1 MVKWKTLLVVLV
13 MAVFL
18 DQHALAMTI
27 HGGQDASP
35 PSRKYMVLLKREKDD
50 GLVTFCGGFLLN
62 EYFVLT
68 AAHCRA
74 KSYTAI
80 LGLHNY
86 LESHGTQRIPVKVAL
101 PFEDYEGGTQHD
113 LMLLQ
118 LSVKANFSETIQP
131 ITYAC
136 QLEKHLPQSCS
147 VAGWGSNKSFPGS
160 GQMYPVLQEVN
171 VTLVENE
178 FCANGNF
185 YCSWSETGP
194 RKGDSGGPLV
204 CQGEAYGVI
213 SQLCSLSVD
222 KPLYAYAKISDH
234 CKWIRSTMKK
244 YH

>member
-18 DQHALAMTI
+18 DEHVLAMTI
-27 HGGQDASP
+27 HGGRGASP
-35 PSRKYMVLLKREKDD
+35 QSRPYMVLLKRVKDGD
-50 GLVTFCGGFLLN
+50 VVSHCGGFLLN

-68 AAHCRA
+68 AAHCKA

-86 LESHGTQRIPVKVAL
+86 WESHGTQRIPVKVAL
-101 PFEDYEGGTQHD
+101 PFEEYEGGTQHD

-118 LSVKANFSETIQP
+118 LSAKANFSETIQP
-131 ITYAC
+131 ITFAC
-136 QLEKHLPQSCS
+136 QLEKRLPQSCS
-147 VAGWGSNKSFPGS
+147 VAGWGNIKAFSGS
-160 GQMYPVLQEVN
+160 SQMYPILQEAN
-171 VTLVENE
+171 VTLVENA

-185 YCSWSETGP
+185 YCSGSETGP
-194 RKGDSGGPLV
+194 RQGDSGGPLV

-213 SQLCSLSVD
+213 SQLYRLSVD
-222 KPLYAYAKISDH
+222 KPLYTYVKISDH
-234 CKWIRSTMKK
+234 CKWIRCNMKK